1 MYDWC
6 MIRCF
11 CASIYKL
18 YHGKMMILCKHGLT
32 EIIMIY
38 CIANQPKNAIFAEKW
53 GGKAFIWGGKPH
65 LGQKTSHLGRK
76 TSHLGRKTSHL
87 GQKPPNWHIYFSHYG
102 YFKEIGH

>member
-11 CASIYKL
+11 CASTYKL

-53 GGKAFIWGGKPH
+53 EKKCPKRAEKPSFGAEN
-65 LGQKTSHLGRK
+65 LPFGIFTLV
-76 TSHLGRKTSHL
+76 
-87 GQKPPNWHIYFSHYG
+87 IHYG
-102 YFKEIGH
+102 YFKEISH

>member
-11 CASIYKL
+11 CASTYKL

-53 GGKAFIWGGKPH
+53 GGKVPKTGKKPSFRAANPH
-65 LGQKTSHLGRK
+65 SGQKTSHL
-76 TSHLGRKTSHL
+76 SY
-87 GQKPPNWHIYFSHYG
+87 YFSHYG
-102 YFKEIGH
+102 YFKEISH

>member
-11 CASIYKL
+11 CASTYKL
-18 YHGKMMILCKHGLT
+18 YHGKMLILCKHGLT

-53 GGKAFIWGGKPH
+53 GGKCPKWGQKALIWVKNPLFRAEDLLIGAENLLIGA
-65 LGQKTSHLGRK
+65 KTSHLAY
-76 TSHLGRKTSHL
+76 LL
-87 GQKPPNWHIYFSHYG
+87 
-102 YFKEIGH
+102 

>member
-18 YHGKMMILCKHGLT
+18 YRGKTMILCKHGLT

-53 GGKAFIWGGKPH
+53 GGKVPKTGKKP
-65 LGQKTSHLGRK
+65 
-76 TSHLGRKTSHL
+76 HLGRKTSHL
-87 GQKPPNWHIYFSHYG
+87 GQKPPNWGKTSHLAYLL
-102 YFKEIGH
+102 

>member
-11 CASIYKL
+11 CASTYKL
-18 YHGKMMILCKHGLT
+18 YHGKMLILCKHGLT

-53 GGKAFIWGGKPH
+53 GGKVPKTGKKPSFGAEN
-65 LGQKTSHLGRK
+65 LLIGAKTSHLAY
-76 TSHLGRKTSHL
+76 LL
-87 GQKPPNWHIYFSHYG
+87 
-102 YFKEIGH
+102 

>member
-11 CASIYKL
+11 CASTYKL
-18 YHGKMMILCKHGLT
+18 YHGKTMILCKHGLT

-53 GGKAFIWGGKPH
+53 EEKPSFGAEN
-65 LGQKTSHLGRK
+65 LLIGSKTSHLAY
-76 TSHLGRKTSHL
+76 SL
-87 GQKPPNWHIYFSHYG
+87 
-102 YFKEIGH
+102 

>member
-18 YHGKMMILCKHGLT
+18 YRGKTMILCKHGLT

-38 CIANQPKNAIFAEKW
+38 CIANQPKNAIFAEKL
-53 GGKAFIWGGKPH
+53 GGKVPKTGKKPH
-65 LGQKTSHLGRK
+65 LGQKA
-76 TSHLGRKTSHL
+76 SHL

>member
-18 YHGKMMILCKHGLT
+18 YRGKTMILCKHGLT

-53 GGKAFIWGGKPH
+53 GGKPPNWG
-65 LGQKTSHLGRK
+65 K

>member
-1 MYDWC
+1 
-6 MIRCF
+6 
-11 CASIYKL
+11 
-18 YHGKMMILCKHGLT
+18 MILCKHGLT

-53 GGKAFIWGGKPH
+53 GGKAFIWGGRPPKW
-65 LGQKTSHLGRK
+65 
-76 TSHLGRKTSHL
+76 

>member
-11 CASIYKL
+11 CASTYKL

-53 GGKAFIWGGKPH
+53 GRKPPIWGGKPLFGAENLH
-65 LGQKTSHLGRK
+65 LAYL
-76 TSHLGRKTSHL
+76 L
-87 GQKPPNWHIYFSHYG
+87 
-102 YFKEIGH
+102 

>member
-11 CASIYKL
+11 CASTYKL
-18 YHGKMMILCKHGLT
+18 YRGKTMILCKHGLT

-53 GGKAFIWGGKPH
+53 GGKALIWGKNLLIGVKS
-65 LGQKTSHLGRK
+65 LLIGAR
-76 TSHLGRKTSHL
+76 
-87 GQKPPNWHIYFSHYG
+87 PPIWHIYFSHYG
-102 YFKEIGH
+102 YFKEIGY

>member
-53 GGKAFIWGGKPH
+53 GGKVPKK
-65 LGQKTSHLGRK
+65 GQKASFGAEDLPFGAK
-76 TSHLGRKTSHL
+76 TS
-87 GQKPPNWHIYFSHYG
+87 
-102 YFKEIGH
+102 

>member
-18 YHGKMMILCKHGLT
+18 YRGKTMILCKHGLT

-53 GGKAFIWGGKPH
+53 GGKVP
-65 LGQKTSHLGRK
+65 KTGS
-76 TSHLGRKTSHL
+76 
-87 GQKPPNWHIYFSHYG
+87 KPPNWGQDLTFGAEDLPFGAKTS
-102 YFKEIGH
+102 

>member
-11 CASIYKL
+11 CASTYKL
-18 YHGKMMILCKHGLT
+18 YQGKMMILCKHGLT

-53 GGKAFIWGGKPH
+53 GGKVPKTGKKPSFGAEN
-65 LGQKTSHLGRK
+65 LLIGAKTSHLAY
-76 TSHLGRKTSHL
+76 LL
-87 GQKPPNWHIYFSHYG
+87 
-102 YFKEIGH
+102 